1 MRNPSETLRAFWGMP
16 EPWEDATARKTL
28 RQADLY
34 QPGSS
39 PDSHAGA
46 LLGQP
51 LPPPSSERVEVSWA
65 GRRLEGSEVRGVTVR
80 LYRDT
85 EATIRI

>member
-1 MRNPSETLRAFWGMP
+1 MP

-51 LPPPSSERVEVSWA
+51 LPLLPLKTHRTKCFHSVA
-65 GRRLEGSEVRGVTVR
+65 HG
-80 LYRDT
+80 
-85 EATIRI
+85 